1 MKPLVKSAFWI
12 KSGLLS
18 ALCLMPLSSV
28 NAGFEW
34 VPPTSNVVKQAP
46 QVRSVEPA
54 PTTMPSSPTQP
65 VLAEPIAPTL
75 QDSQMRAPQTR
86 APETRNASM
95 RPVTGAPSM
104 VAPSVTNAPSNIPA
118 PVMPSTNNTAA
129 RAMPAPVA
137 APQTGLYINPYPLQ
151 GNNMQVE
158 RRGVDIAMNERG
170 GALTPVQLGNGMTS
184 GVMSPRAPEV
194 RDPIRKPNTTTNYN
208 RRLSSSDLT
217 PMMGG
222 EPAPMQL
229 DGMPQGIFDAP
240 QTPPTTPTMATPQW
254 NSNVQYAKAVGFG
267 KQLPLSLA
275 LSQVIPSEYS
285 YRFEGDV
292 NTDANVS
299 WEGGQSWNLVLQDML
314 RNQNLKAFIQGNQ
327 VVIAPSASI

>member
-54 PTTMPSSPTQP
+54 PLAIPNAPTIMPSSPMQP
-65 VLAEPIAPTL
+65 VLVEPIAPPARG
-75 QDSQMRAPQTR
+75 SQMR
-86 APETRNASM
+86 
-95 RPVTGAPSM
+95 
-104 VAPSVTNAPSNIPA
+104 APSNIPA
-118 PVMPSTNNTAA
+118 PIMSGTNNTTT
-129 RAMPAPVA
+129 RAMLAPVV
-137 APQTGLYINPYPLQ
+137 APKTGLYINPYPLQ

-158 RRGVDIAMNERG
+158 RRGVDIAMNEKG

-194 RDPIRKPNTTTNYN
+194 RDPIRKPNKTTNYN

-240 QTPPTTPTMATPQW
+240 QTPKMATPEW

-314 RNQNLKAFIQGNQ
+314 RSQNLKAFIQGSQ
-327 VVIAPSASI
+327 VVIAPNASI